1 MSFFIGRSS
10 ANSNWDYSTLFPEFS
25 VHTLSRLQQLC
36 ALVCEKNRIVNLISR
51 KNIDQIVEA
60 HLLPSLAILKKFSFT
75 ERATI
80 LDVGTGGGF
89 PGIPLAIATPHAHFT
104 LVDSIEKKI
113 RAVEKFV
120 TALELKNVTCT
131 VDRAENLKKKYDY
144 ITGRAVTNIADFRRL
159 VEPLRKPNGK
169 ILYLTGGDIMPENN
183 VEIIDLFTLCQQLYC
198 KTKKLLV
205 IYPPTA

>member
-1 MSFFIGRSS
+1 VQIQIEIIQHF
-10 ANSNWDYSTLFPEFS
+10 FPEFS
-25 VHTLSRLQQLC
+25 PHTLHRLQQLC
-36 ALVCEKNRIVNLISR
+36 VLVCEKNKVVNLISR
-51 KNIDQIVEA
+51 KNIDQIIEA

-75 ERATI
+75 ERTMI

-104 LVDSIEKKI
+104 LVDSIGKKI
-113 RAVEKFV
+113 RAVEEFV
-120 TALELKNVTCT
+120 TALELKNVTCII
-131 VDRAENLKKKYDY
+131 DRAENLKKKYDY
-144 ITGRAVTNIADFRRL
+144 ITGRAVANIVDFRRL

-183 VEIIDLFTLCQQLYC
+183 MEIIDLFTLCPQLYC